1 MSVQNISWLEKY
13 RPTKLSDYYIS
24 SENFTIIKNWI
35 EDYKNGSED
44 AKPFLILYGTAGIGK
59 TTLAHLIFNHYNY
72 EVIESNASDTRT
84 KKYLQETIGQISKYT
99 VCLDFGETFKPV
111 AIVMDEIDGLAGG
124 ESNAVQELIDIIT
137 KDKDSKKN
145 VSICPVICT
154 CNSIKDK
161 KLAPLIKMSVMLD
174 IGKPDKLSCE
184 KLIKRICKS
193 ENFSISTE
201 SADKIIEMSYG
212 DYRQLIMMLFDY
224 YYSLKNENKTNN
236 KTDTNKTNNNK
247 TNTSGSTND
256 ENLLQILKSKYL
268 DDNITMYAD
277 ESEHYS
283 ILKKISHTC
292 ETPLEKINY
301 FLTNDID
308 IEDIRYICSD
318 DSNLYFMNFYI
329 NVIPIIATIQSKVNI
344 KTKASFCDYYKC
356 LSLAYKHLAIA
367 DMMNDTIFLNKNF
380 DLLDLF
386 GLVGLA
392 MPIKLLNSKNKA
404 NSKNKLIINLNNTN
418 TNKNKLINK
427 TNDSNKKNN
436 TNESN
441 VIDKFQITHHT
452 QYNFMRQE
460 QFAIKKKINSDYLK
474 IMETNVFNIYYKLKL
489 FQKKNEDE
497 IRGTETKFKNKK
509 KNLTNEQNKYC
520 IDKTYLKM
528 MDKINELLK

>member
-1 MSVQNISWLEKY
+1 MTENISWLEKY
-13 RPTKLSDYYIS
+13 RPKKLSDYYIS
-24 SENFTIIKNWI
+24 SENFTTVKNWI
-35 EDYKNGSED
+35 EDYKNNSED

-99 VCLDFGETFKPV
+99 VCVDFGETFKPI

-174 IGKPDKLSCE
+174 IGKPDKLSCDN
-184 KLIKRICKS
+184 LIKRICKS
-193 ENFSISTE
+193 ENFTISSE
-201 SADKIIEMSYG
+201 LANHIIEMSYG

-224 YYSLKNENKTNN
+224 YYSLKYN
-236 KTDTNKTNNNK
+236 TDTLKNNI
-247 TNTSGSTND
+247 NTSGND
-256 ENLLQILKSKYL
+256 NNGNDFIQILKSKYL
-268 DDNITMYAD
+268 DEKITMYAD

-301 FLTNDID
+301 FLTNDIG

-329 NVIPIIATIQSKVNI
+329 NVIPIISAIQSKLNI
-344 KTKASFCDYYKC
+344 KTKTSFYDYYKC

-392 MPIKLLNSKNKA
+392 MPIKLLNNRNKLK
-404 NSKNKLIINLNNTN
+404 NSKKSNIINKNNN
-418 TNKNKLINK
+418 KTNKNNNENK
-427 TNDSNKKNN
+427 II
-436 TNESN
+436 E
-441 VIDKFQITHHT
+441 KFNITHHT

-460 QFAIKKKINSDYLK
+460 QFAIKKKINSDYLE
-474 IMETNVFNIYYKLKL
+474 ILETNIFNIYYKLKL
-489 FQKKNEDE
+489 FKKQNETE
-497 IRGTETKFKNKK
+497 IMKTETKFKNKK
-509 KNLTNEQNKYC
+509 KNLTIEQNKYC

-528 MDKINELLK
+528 MDKINDLLN